1 MKMTINQR
9 AAMALTVISAL
20 VLIPAT
26 VAAEE
31 GAYVLDLTVTDIDGN
46 AVDLSAYEGKV
57 LLIVNVASKCG
68 LTPQYAGLMELHNA
82 YADKGLAILGF
93 PANNF
98 RNQEPGSNEEI
109 KLFCTQNYDVA
120 FDMFAKISVFGD
132 DIAPLYRRLTS
143 AESNA
148 PFAGDIQWNFTKFLV
163 GRDGRVIAR
172 FEPQTKPTDEAVVAA
187 IESALEK

>member
-1 MKMTINQR
+1 MNTAVNPLG
-9 AAMALTVISAL
+9 ALAL
-20 VLIPAT
+20 AVALAVVLIPSTAR
-26 VAAEE
+26 AEE
-31 GAYVLDLTVTDIDGN
+31 GAYVLDLTVLDINGN
-46 AVDLSAYEGKV
+46 EVDLSAYEGKV

-68 LTPQYAGLMELHNA
+68 LTPQYAELMELHNS
-82 YADKGLAILGF
+82 YADQGLAILGF

-109 KLFCTQNYDVA
+109 KLFCTQNYNVA

-132 DIAPLYRRLTS
+132 DISPLYRRLTS
-143 AESNA
+143 AETNA

-172 FEPQTKPTDEAVVAA
+172 FEPQTKPTDEAVIAA
-187 IESALEK
+187 IESALAR